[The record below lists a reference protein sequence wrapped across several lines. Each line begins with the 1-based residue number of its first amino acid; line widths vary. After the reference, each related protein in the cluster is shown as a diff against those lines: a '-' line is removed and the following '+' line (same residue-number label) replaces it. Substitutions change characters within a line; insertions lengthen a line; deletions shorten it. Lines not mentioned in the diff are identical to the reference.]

1 MQNFR
6 GASIPL
12 VAIKLSEKAD
22 TSNHQRLIA
31 SGVIQLTPLVGE
43 MSLKEGLKKI
53 DGMSL
58 QVLSEW

>member
-22 TSNHQRLIA
+22 TINHQQLIA
-31 SGVIQLTPLVGE
+31 SWVIQLTPPVGE
-43 MSLKEGLKKI
+43 ISLKEGLKKM
-53 DGMSL
+53 DSMSL